1 MVLTRIYSFA
11 FQRQVLSELHLRATS
26 KLSDM
31 IFVRQAYVDF
41 LFISIAV
48 LYQINICI
56 TPELQAP

>member
-1 MVLTRIYSFA
+1 
-11 FQRQVLSELHLRATS
+11 
-26 KLSDM
+26 M